1 MPRPPRTFIHEGKH
15 HVIIKNKLYAIDTN
29 MKDIGKIQDK
39 ISKHLHAYSTNLS
52 RPHNIQ
58 QMGLGD
64 IPTEGLTN
72 INIDEIMTKF
82 GATKYGFQGTIPID
96 KIDTIKPTMKPFSFI
111 VNTDPS
117 NKPGRHWIAIYID
130 PKNEKSLE
138 IFDSFGEDPSEDKTY
153 QDYLLTGLKNLID
166 KLHLPYMLKMRM
178 NMIQQQPIFD
188 KEGKYS
194 TTCGYYAMK
203 FILDRISGKSFI
215 DASGLDYINDIID
228 LKSNEIN
235 KFKKKIDKLKYI

>member
-1 MPRPPRTFIHEGKH
+1 MRPPRVFIHEGKH
-15 HVIIKNKLYAIDTN
+15 HVITKNRYYIIDTN
-29 MKDIGKIQDK
+29 MKDTNKIQEK
-39 ISKHLHAYSTNLS
+39 ISKHLHTYKTFNNT
-52 RPHNIQ
+52 PKQIKQ
-58 QMGLGD
+58 IGLGD
-64 IPTEGLTN
+64 IPPEGLTN
-72 INIDEIMTKF
+72 IDIDKIMEKL
-82 GATKYGFQGTIPID
+82 GAIKYGFEGTIPID
-96 KIDTIKPTMKPFSFI
+96 KIDDIKPRMKPFSFI

-117 NKPGRHWIAIYID
+117 DKPGRHWIAIYID

-178 NMIQQQPIFD
+178 NMVQQQPIFD
-188 KEGKYS
+188 KDGNYS

-215 DASGLDYINDIID
+215 DASGLDDINDIID
-228 LKSNEIN
+228 LKSKEIN